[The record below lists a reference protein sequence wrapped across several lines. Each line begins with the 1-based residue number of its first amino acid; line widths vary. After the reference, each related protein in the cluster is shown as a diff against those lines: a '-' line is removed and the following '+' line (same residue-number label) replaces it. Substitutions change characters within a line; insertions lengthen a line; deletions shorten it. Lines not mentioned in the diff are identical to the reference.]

1 MLRQH
6 LNKNIILD
14 KISVN
19 FYVCKYFSHVVP
31 CALLSKKLA
40 IKLRVPRACAFGIRP
55 VIFSII
61 KNTKNANIE

>member
-1 MLRQH
+1 MY
-6 LNKNIILD
+6 II
-14 KISVN
+14 
-19 FYVCKYFSHVVP
+19 YCSHVVP
-31 CALLSKKLA
+31 CALLSKKFA